1 MKKIKILIPVY
12 NDWESLIKL
21 LDEINKV
28 IEDIKSFEFDCM
40 IVNDASTDKP
50 PDIKVPKNLTN
61 FHKSYDFFHS
71 FSLEKCLLFLIN
83 IKLPAAQ
90 GKIA

>member
-28 IEDIKSFEFDCM
+28 IEDIKMLSL
-40 IVNDASTDKP
+40 IV
-50 PDIKVPKNLTN
+50 
-61 FHKSYDFFHS
+61 
-71 FSLEKCLLFLIN
+71 
-83 IKLPAAQ
+83 
-90 GKIA
+90 

>member
-28 IEDIKSFEFDCM
+28 IEDIKSVEFDCM
-40 IVNDASTDKP
+40 ITVNVTRTVLHMLRLDCRIRP
-50 PDIKVPKNLTN
+50 
-61 FHKSYDFFHS
+61 Y
-71 FSLEKCLLFLIN
+71 
-83 IKLPAAQ
+83 Q
-90 GKIA
+90 